1 MPLLFFF
8 VPDAIGREAPPG
20 GQVAAAIHSD
30 LFRPAAVAA
39 ACGAGVRMRKGRV
52 IAEHDGRRPGGEAG
66 RTAVAGLGAV
76 MAESLDEALS
86 AREGSGW
93 RRFGRR
99 AMGSEGF
106 KMCNGGFGW
115 ASECMSS
122 HSMTM
127 LTSFFLHMLDGLIR
141 WSMLTGMCS
150 PCWKDT
156 LLLLN
161 FCWFVCRCKL
171 VR

>member
-39 ACGAGVRMRKGRV
+39 AYGAGVRVRKGRV
-52 IAEHDGRRPGGEAG
+52 IAEHDGRLPGGQAG

-106 KMCNGGFGW
+106 KMSNGGFGW
-115 ASECMSS
+115 ASECMS
-122 HSMTM
+122 HSVTV
-127 LTSFFLHMLDGLIR
+127 LTSFFLHMLDGL
-141 WSMLTGMCS
+141 TGMCS
-150 PCWKDT
+150 PWCWKGT
-156 LLLLN
+156 LLG
-161 FCWFVCRCKL
+161 
-171 VR
+171 

>member
-1 MPLLFFF
+1 
-8 VPDAIGREAPPG
+8 V
-20 GQVAAAIHSD
+20 
-30 LFRPAAVAA
+30 
-39 ACGAGVRMRKGRV
+39 RKGRV
-52 IAEHDGRRPGGEAG
+52 IAEHDGRLPGGQAG

-115 ASECMSS
+115 ASECMS
-122 HSMTM
+122 HSVTV
-127 LTSFFLHMLDGLIR
+127 LTSFFLHMLDGL
-141 WSMLTGMCS
+141 TGMCS
-150 PCWKDT
+150 PWCWKGT
-156 LLLLN
+156 LLG
-161 FCWFVCRCKL
+161 
-171 VR
+171 